1 MNAKLRA
8 IIIEDEQPARELLK
22 AYLREYDNIELVAE
36 CEDGF
41 TGVKAITE
49 YRPDLIFLDIQ
60 MPKLSGFE
68 MLELLDEVPEIIFT
82 TAFDEFALKAFEM
95 NAVDYLMKPFSQD
108 RFSMAIDKVYQR
120 LSTKQPA
127 KDNVKKMMEQVKDAK
142 ETLSRLF
149 VKTGNHIDV
158 IPVEEIIRIEAQDDY
173 VDIYTPK
180 GKYLK
185 KETMN
190 YLENHLPGD
199 TFMRIHRS
207 QIVNLNRIE
216 KIEKYGKESYLLI
229 LDEGSKVK
237 VSKNR
242 VKELKD
248 RLGI

>member
-1 MNAKLRA
+1 MNTKLRA

-22 AYLREYDNIELVAE
+22 AYLNEFKDIELVAE

-41 TGVKAITE
+41 TGVKAVAE
-49 YRPDLIFLDIQ
+49 YHPDLILLDIQ

-95 NAVDYLMKPFSQD
+95 NAVDYLMKPFSQE
-108 RFSMAIDKVYQR
+108 RFSKAIEKVYQR
-120 LSTKQPA
+120 LSNRQPA
-127 KDNVKKMMEQVKDAK
+127 RDNVKKMVEQVKDAK

-173 VDIYTPK
+173 VDIFTSK

-185 KETMN
+185 KETMS
-190 YLENHLPGD
+190 YLENHLPAD
-199 TFMRIHRS
+199 TFMRVHRS

-242 VKELKD
+242 IKELKGQ
-248 RLGI
+248 LGI